1 MKPRSSVAALAEP
14 AGLCQSARISSD
26 PPHKPKGPL
35 PTTND
40 AGLASGPRADT
51 EVDADVEPSLVGTI
65 MGNYQIKEMI
75 GRGGMGSV
83 YRGQHI
89 ELRQSVAIKVLRKK
103 YSGHDEALRRFF
115 NEAKATT
122 LIEHPGIVKTL
133 DFGRTPEGLAFITM
147 ELLRG
152 QTLAERIEGQTFS
165 ERRALSMIRQIAS
178 ALAATHAIGIIHRDL
193 KPDNVFLCPD
203 PDMPEGERI
212 KLLDFGIAKLTNPDE
227 TPNAKTQTGAV
238 MGTPAYM
245 SPEQCRA
252 IKLDHRADLY
262 SLGCMLF
269 ELISGRLVFSGEGA
283 GDLIVA
289 HISEPAPSLVKVVEG
304 TTPAVADLTARL
316 LAKAPEER
324 PPSCLALMEA
334 IDRVVAA
341 GVRNEATVP
350 KPAPKQVRPPSDS
363 DIALAPRFV
372 GTTTAKLRKPKR
384 RIGKFVLLAGATV
397 IGLAGFMMCRNSR
410 EASAPTKPQPAV
422 VAVDAAP
429 PKAPAPPQPNVP
441 PTIPTTLTLHV
452 TTTPANATV
461 FVDNIRVGNTPL
473 HWVRPPD
480 KTKRAL
486 NVAVQLAGYR
496 EVDFDVP
503 PTAVGDLQHVLT
515 LVPKR

>member
-1 MKPRSSVAALAEP
+1 VLAEC

-26 PPHKPKGPL
+26 PTHKPNGPL

-40 AGLASGPRADT
+40 AGLESGLRVEADL
-51 EVDADVEPSLVGTI
+51 DADVEPALSGTI
-65 MGNYQIKEMI
+65 MGNYEIKELL

-103 YSGHDEALRRFF
+103 YSGHEEALRRFF

-133 DFGRTPEGLAFITM
+133 DFGRTSEGLAFITM

-152 QTLAERIEGQTFS
+152 QTLADRIVGQTFG
-165 ERRALSMIRQIAS
+165 ERRALSIIRQIAS

-193 KPDNVFLCPD
+193 KPENVFLCPD
-203 PDMPEGERI
+203 PDMPDGERI

-227 TPNAKTQTGAV
+227 TPSAKTQTGAV

-262 SLGCMLF
+262 SLGCILF
-269 ELISGRLVFSGEGA
+269 ELLSGRLVFSGEGA

-289 HISEPAPSLVKVVEG
+289 HISEPPPSLIKIVDG

-324 PPSCLALMEA
+324 PPSCVALMEA

-350 KPAPKQVRPPSDS
+350 PPAPEQVRPPSDS
-363 DIALAPRFV
+363 DIVLAPAV
-372 GTTTAKLRKPKR
+372 AGKTTARVRKPKR
-384 RIGKFVLLAGATV
+384 HIGKFVLLAGASAV
-397 IGLAGFMMCRNSR
+397 GLAGFMMCRNSR
-410 EASAPTKPQPAV
+410 EATAPAKPPLPAV
-422 VAVDAAP
+422 TSVDAAA
-429 PKAPAPPQPNVP
+429 PKDAPPTPAMT
-441 PTIPTTLTLHV
+441 PTVPTTLTLHV

-461 FVDNIRVGNTPL
+461 YVDNIRVGTTPM
-473 HWVRPPD
+473 HWIRPPD
-480 KTKRAL
+480 KNKRAL
-486 NVAVQLAGYR
+486 KVAVQLAGYR
-496 EVDFDVP
+496 EVNFDVP
-503 PTAVGDLQHVLT
+503 PTAVGDLHHVLT